1 MSPEKFKKVVD
12 LCNQISNITY
22 ENLTKI
28 IRLEKTG
35 SATGARK
42 LDDSDQNDIDS
53 WMGGGT
59 CFSMTWHLYQALTDM
74 GFKPRL
80 VMGHKRKERNIHCA
94 LILPDPDDSVVTP
107 GQLFSTN
114 VTPTSMSSRP
124 CAGTG
129 SPLSS
134 LTPSASDS
142 KARSC
147 QQVNLLSRHSPLSSL
162 TPSASDSKARSCQQ
176 VNLLSRHSPLSSLV
190 SSLSSNSYL
199 LDPGYLIFDP
209 LPMPLPQPFGTG
221 EAFFPLSPNCV
232 RLVRPTLESM
242 ELWTGGAGAP
252 MKLRFEYP
260 VEGVSVEEF
269 KHHWNESFYREMMTY
284 PVLNRLD
291 REKGVQYYYQKGNL
305 VVRSSTGSQMTRID
319 PADRVQTLSD
329 IFKLSPTI
337 IEKALNILEKK

>member
-1 MSPEKFKKVVD
+1 MSPENMKKVVD

-28 IRLEKTG
+28 IRLEQTG

-59 CFSMTWHLYQALTDM
+59 CFSMTWHLYQTLTDM

-114 VTPTSMSSRP
+114 VTPTSVP
-124 CAGTG
+124 G
-129 SPLSS
+129 
-134 LTPSASDS
+134 
-142 KARSC
+142 
-147 QQVNLLSRHSPLSSL
+147 SPLSSL

-190 SSLSSNSYL
+190 SRLSSNSFL

>member
-1 MSPEKFKKVVD
+1 MTPENMKKVVD

-28 IRLEKTG
+28 IRLEQTG

-59 CFSMTWHLYQALTDM
+59 CFSMTWHLYQTLTDM

-94 LILPDPDDSVVTP
+94 LILPDPDSNVTLEAHSADRAHN
-107 GQLFSTN
+107 GSYRSLHSLQDDKSNLFSRS
-114 VTPTSMSSRP
+114 VSPASVP
-124 CAGTG
+124 G
-129 SPLSS
+129 S
-134 LTPSASDS
+134 
-142 KARSC
+142 
-147 QQVNLLSRHSPLSSL
+147 V
-162 TPSASDSKARSCQQ
+162 
-176 VNLLSRHSPLSSLV
+176 
-190 SSLSSNSYL
+190 LSSNSYL

-209 LPMPLPQPFGTG
+209 LQMPLPQPFGTG

-291 REKGVQYYYQKGNL
+291 REKGIQYYYQKGNL
-305 VVRSSTGSQMTRID
+305 VVRSSTGSKMTKIE

-329 IFKLSPTI
+329 IFKLSPSI
-337 IEKALNILEKK
+337 IEQALQILEKKH

>member
-1 MSPEKFKKVVD
+1 MTPENMKKVVD

-28 IRLEKTG
+28 IRLEQTG

-114 VTPTSMSSRP
+114 VTPTSVP
-124 CAGTG
+124 G
-129 SPLSS
+129 
-134 LTPSASDS
+134 
-142 KARSC
+142 
-147 QQVNLLSRHSPLSSL
+147 
-162 TPSASDSKARSCQQ
+162 
-176 VNLLSRHSPLSSLV
+176 SPLSSLV

-209 LPMPLPQPFGTG
+209 LQMPLPQPFGSG

-291 REKGVQYYYQKGNL
+291 REKGIQYYYQKGNL
-305 VVRSSTGSQMTRID
+305 VVRSSTGSQMKRIE

-329 IFKLSPTI
+329 IFKLSPSV
-337 IEKALNILEKK
+337 IEQALQILEKKH

>member
-1 MSPEKFKKVVD
+1 MTPENMKKVVD

-28 IRLEKTG
+28 IRLEQTG

-59 CFSMTWHLYQALTDM
+59 CFSMTWHLYQTLTDM

-94 LILPDPDDSVVTP
+94 LILPDPDSNVTLEAHSADRAHN
-107 GQLFSTN
+107 GSYRSLHSLQDDKSNLFSWS
-114 VTPTSMSSRP
+114 VSPTSVP
-124 CAGTG
+124 V
-129 SPLSS
+129 SP
-134 LTPSASDS
+134 
-142 KARSC
+142 
-147 QQVNLLSRHSPLSSL
+147 
-162 TPSASDSKARSCQQ
+162 
-176 VNLLSRHSPLSSLV
+176 
-190 SSLSSNSYL
+190 LSSNSYL

-209 LPMPLPQPFGTG
+209 LQMPLPQPFGTG

-291 REKGVQYYYQKGNL
+291 REKGIQYYYQKGNL
-305 VVRSSTGSQMTRID
+305 VVRSSTGSQMTKIE

-329 IFKLSPTI
+329 IFKLSPAI
-337 IEKALNILEKK
+337 IEQALHILEKKH

>member
-1 MSPEKFKKVVD
+1 MTPENMKKVVD

-28 IRLEKTG
+28 IRLEQTG

-107 GQLFSTN
+107 ILPDPDDSVVTPGQLFSTN
-114 VTPTSMSSRP
+114 VTPTSVP
-124 CAGTG
+124 G
-129 SPLSS
+129 S
-134 LTPSASDS
+134 
-142 KARSC
+142 
-147 QQVNLLSRHSPLSSL
+147 V
-162 TPSASDSKARSCQQ
+162 
-176 VNLLSRHSPLSSLV
+176 
-190 SSLSSNSYL
+190 LSSNSYL

-209 LPMPLPQPFGTG
+209 LSMPLPQPFGTG

-291 REKGVQYYYQKGNL
+291 REKGIQYYYQKGNL
-305 VVRSSTGSQMTRID
+305 VVRSSTGSQMKRIE

-329 IFKLSPTI
+329 IFKLSPSV
-337 IEKALNILEKK
+337 IEQALQILEKKH

>member
-1 MSPEKFKKVVD
+1 MTPENMKKVVD

-28 IRLEKTG
+28 IRLEQTG

-59 CFSMTWHLYQALTDM
+59 CFSMTWHMYQALMDM

-114 VTPTSMSSRP
+114 VTPTSVP
-124 CAGTG
+124 G
-129 SPLSS
+129 
-134 LTPSASDS
+134 
-142 KARSC
+142 
-147 QQVNLLSRHSPLSSL
+147 
-162 TPSASDSKARSCQQ
+162 
-176 VNLLSRHSPLSSLV
+176 SPLSSLV

-209 LPMPLPQPFGTG
+209 LQMPLPQPFDTG
-221 EAFFPLSPNCV
+221 EVFFPLSPNCV

-291 REKGVQYYYQKGNL
+291 REKGIQYYYQKGNL
-305 VVRSSTGSQMTRID
+305 VVRGSTGSKMTKIE

-329 IFKLSPTI
+329 IFKLSPSI
-337 IEKALNILEKK
+337 IEQALQILEKKH

>member
-1 MSPEKFKKVVD
+1 MTPENMKKVVD

-28 IRLEKTG
+28 IRLEQTG

-59 CFSMTWHLYQALTDM
+59 CFSMTWHMYQALTDM

-94 LILPDPDDSVVTP
+94 LILPDPDPS
-107 GQLFSTN
+107 
-114 VTPTSMSSRP
+114 
-124 CAGTG
+124 
-129 SPLSS
+129 
-134 LTPSASDS
+134 TPSL
-142 KARSC
+142 R
-147 QQVNLLSRHSPLSSL
+147 LSAQDDTALH
-162 TPSASDSKARSCQQ
+162 A
-176 VNLLSRHSPLSSLV
+176 PLSSLV
-190 SSLSSNSYL
+190 SPLSFDALYPKATIGSDLIAHTSYL

-209 LPMPLPQPFGTG
+209 LQMPLPQPFDTG

-269 KHHWNESFYREMMTY
+269 KRHWNESFYREMMTY

-291 REKGVQYYYQKGNL
+291 REKGIQYYYQKGNL
-305 VVRSSTGSQMTRID
+305 VVRSSTGSKMTKIE

-329 IFKLSPTI
+329 IFKLSPSI
-337 IEKALNILEKK
+337 IEQALQILEKKH

>member
-1 MSPEKFKKVVD
+1 MTPENMKKVVD

-28 IRLEKTG
+28 IRLEQTG

-59 CFSMTWHLYQALTDM
+59 CFSMTWHMYQALTDM

-94 LILPDPDDSVVTP
+94 LILPDPDPS
-107 GQLFSTN
+107 
-114 VTPTSMSSRP
+114 
-124 CAGTG
+124 
-129 SPLSS
+129 
-134 LTPSASDS
+134 TPSL
-142 KARSC
+142 R
-147 QQVNLLSRHSPLSSL
+147 LSAQDDTALH
-162 TPSASDSKARSCQQ
+162 A
-176 VNLLSRHSPLSSLV
+176 PLSSLV
-190 SSLSSNSYL
+190 SPLSFDALYPKATIGSDLIAHTSYL

-209 LPMPLPQPFGTG
+209 LQMPLPQPFDTG

-291 REKGVQYYYQKGNL
+291 REKGIQYYYQKGNL
-305 VVRSSTGSQMTRID
+305 VVRSSTGSKMTKID

-329 IFKLSPTI
+329 IFKLSPSI
-337 IEKALNILEKK
+337 IEQALLILEKKH

>member
-1 MSPEKFKKVVD
+1 MSPENFKKVVD

-28 IRLEKTG
+28 IRLEQTG

-94 LILPDPDDSVVTP
+94 LILPDPD
-107 GQLFSTN
+107 
-114 VTPTSMSSRP
+114 
-124 CAGTG
+124 A
-129 SPLSS
+129 
-134 LTPSASDS
+134 
-142 KARSC
+142 
-147 QQVNLLSRHSPLSSL
+147 
-162 TPSASDSKARSCQQ
+162 
-176 VNLLSRHSPLSSLV
+176 
-190 SSLSSNSYL
+190 LSSNALYPKATEGSDLIAHTSYL

-209 LPMPLPQPFGTG
+209 LPMPLPQPFGSG

-305 VVRSSTGSQMTRID
+305 VVRNATGSQMTKIA

-329 IFKLSPTI
+329 IFKLSPDI
-337 IEKALNILEKK
+337 IERALNILEKK

>member
-1 MSPEKFKKVVD
+1 MTPENMKKVVD

-28 IRLEKTG
+28 IRLEQTG

-59 CFSMTWHLYQALTDM
+59 CFSMTWHMYQALTDM

-94 LILPDPDDSVVTP
+94 LILPDPDPS
-107 GQLFSTN
+107 
-114 VTPTSMSSRP
+114 
-124 CAGTG
+124 
-129 SPLSS
+129 
-134 LTPSASDS
+134 TPSL
-142 KARSC
+142 R
-147 QQVNLLSRHSPLSSL
+147 LSAQDDTALH
-162 TPSASDSKARSCQQ
+162 A
-176 VNLLSRHSPLSSLV
+176 PLSSLV
-190 SSLSSNSYL
+190 SPLSFDALHPKATIGSDLIAHTSYL

-209 LPMPLPQPFGTG
+209 LQMPLPQPFDTG

-291 REKGVQYYYQKGNL
+291 REKGIQYYYQKGNL
-305 VVRSSTGSQMTRID
+305 VVRSSTGSKMTKIE

-329 IFKLSPTI
+329 IFNLSPSI
-337 IEKALNILEKK
+337 IEQALQILEKKH

>member
-1 MSPEKFKKVVD
+1 MTPENMKKVVD

-28 IRLEKTG
+28 IRLEQTG

-59 CFSMTWHLYQALTDM
+59 CFSMTWHMYQALTDM

-94 LILPDPDDSVVTP
+94 LILPDPDPS
-107 GQLFSTN
+107 
-114 VTPTSMSSRP
+114 
-124 CAGTG
+124 
-129 SPLSS
+129 
-134 LTPSASDS
+134 TPSL
-142 KARSC
+142 R
-147 QQVNLLSRHSPLSSL
+147 LSAQDDTALH
-162 TPSASDSKARSCQQ
+162 A
-176 VNLLSRHSPLSSLV
+176 PLSSLV

-209 LPMPLPQPFGTG
+209 LQMPLPQPFGTG

-291 REKGVQYYYQKGNL
+291 REKGIQYYYQKGNL
-305 VVRSSTGSQMTRID
+305 VVRSSTGSQMKRIE

-329 IFKLSPTI
+329 IFKLSPSI
-337 IEKALNILEKK
+337 IEQALQILEKKH

>member
-1 MSPEKFKKVVD
+1 MTPENMKKVVD

-28 IRLEKTG
+28 IRLEQTG

-59 CFSMTWHLYQALTDM
+59 CFSMTWHLYQTLTDM

-94 LILPDPDDSVVTP
+94 LILPDPDSNVTLEAHSADRAHN
-107 GQLFSTN
+107 GSYRSLHSLQDDKSNLFSRS
-114 VTPTSMSSRP
+114 VSPASVP
-124 CAGTG
+124 G
-129 SPLSS
+129 S
-134 LTPSASDS
+134 
-142 KARSC
+142 
-147 QQVNLLSRHSPLSSL
+147 V
-162 TPSASDSKARSCQQ
+162 
-176 VNLLSRHSPLSSLV
+176 
-190 SSLSSNSYL
+190 LSSNSYL

-209 LPMPLPQPFGTG
+209 LQMPLPQPFGTG

-291 REKGVQYYYQKGNL
+291 REKGIQYYYQKGNL
-305 VVRSSTGSQMTRID
+305 VVRSSTGSQMKRIE

-329 IFKLSPTI
+329 IFKLSPAI
-337 IEKALNILEKK
+337 IEQALQILEKKH

>member
-1 MSPEKFKKVVD
+1 MTPENMKKVVD

-28 IRLEKTG
+28 IRLEQTG

-59 CFSMTWHLYQALTDM
+59 CFSMTWHLYQTLTDM

-94 LILPDPDDSVVTP
+94 LILPDPDSNVTLEAHSADRAHN
-107 GQLFSTN
+107 GSYRSLHSLQDDKSNLFSRS
-114 VTPTSMSSRP
+114 VSPASMSSRP

-129 SPLSS
+129 
-134 LTPSASDS
+134 
-142 KARSC
+142 
-147 QQVNLLSRHSPLSSL
+147 
-162 TPSASDSKARSCQQ
+162 
-176 VNLLSRHSPLSSLV
+176 SPLSSLV

-209 LPMPLPQPFGTG
+209 LQMPLPQPFGTG

-291 REKGVQYYYQKGNL
+291 REKGIQYYYQKGNL
-305 VVRSSTGSQMTRID
+305 VVRSSTGSQMKRIE

-329 IFKLSPTI
+329 IFKLSPSI
-337 IEKALNILEKK
+337 IEQALQILEKKH

>member
-1 MSPEKFKKVVD
+1 MTPENMKKVVD

-28 IRLEKTG
+28 IRLEQTG

-59 CFSMTWHLYQALTDM
+59 CFSMTWHLYQALSDM

-94 LILPDPDDSVVTP
+94 LILPDPD
-107 GQLFSTN
+107 QLGVRNSKFGINSSFLN
-114 VTPTSMSSRP
+114 PNSDLQTSN
-124 CAGTG
+124 
-129 SPLSS
+129 SS
-134 LTPSASDS
+134 LLNP
-142 KARSC
+142 
-147 QQVNLLSRHSPLSSL
+147 
-162 TPSASDSKARSCQQ
+162 
-176 VNLLSRHSPLSSLV
+176 
-190 SSLSSNSYL
+190 NSEFL

-305 VVRSSTGSQMTRID
+305 VVRNATGSQMTKIA

-329 IFKLSPTI
+329 IFKLSPDI

>member
-1 MSPEKFKKVVD
+1 MTPENMKKVVD

-28 IRLEKTG
+28 IRLEQTG
-35 SATGARK
+35 SATAARK

-59 CFSMTWHLYQALTDM
+59 CFSMTWHMYQALTDM

-94 LILPDPDDSVVTP
+94 LILPDPDPS
-107 GQLFSTN
+107 
-114 VTPTSMSSRP
+114 
-124 CAGTG
+124 
-129 SPLSS
+129 
-134 LTPSASDS
+134 TPSL
-142 KARSC
+142 R
-147 QQVNLLSRHSPLSSL
+147 LSAQDDTALH
-162 TPSASDSKARSCQQ
+162 A
-176 VNLLSRHSPLSSLV
+176 PLSSLV
-190 SSLSSNSYL
+190 SPLSFDALYPKATIGSDLIAHTSYL

-209 LPMPLPQPFGTG
+209 LQMPLPQPFGTG

-291 REKGVQYYYQKGNL
+291 REKGIQYYYQKGNL
-305 VVRSSTGSQMTRID
+305 VVRSSTGSQMKRIE

-329 IFKLSPTI
+329 IFKLSPSI
-337 IEKALNILEKK
+337 IEQALQILEKKH

>member
-1 MSPEKFKKVVD
+1 MARPYSSLLIAHTCMSPENFKKVVD

-28 IRLEKTG
+28 IRLEQTG

-94 LILPDPDDSVVTP
+94 LILPDLD
-107 GQLFSTN
+107 
-114 VTPTSMSSRP
+114 
-124 CAGTG
+124 A
-129 SPLSS
+129 
-134 LTPSASDS
+134 
-142 KARSC
+142 
-147 QQVNLLSRHSPLSSL
+147 
-162 TPSASDSKARSCQQ
+162 
-176 VNLLSRHSPLSSLV
+176 
-190 SSLSSNSYL
+190 LSSNALYPKATEESDLIAHTSYL

-209 LPMPLPQPFGTG
+209 LPMPLPQPFGSG

-269 KHHWNESFYREMMTY
+269 KQHWNESFYREMMTY

-291 REKGVQYYYQKGNL
+291 REKGIQYYYQKGNL
-305 VVRSSTGSQMTRID
+305 VVRNATGSQMTKIE

-329 IFKLSPTI
+329 IFKLSPDI
-337 IEKALNILEKK
+337 IERALNILEKRK

>member
-1 MSPEKFKKVVD
+1 MSPENMKKVVD

-28 IRLEKTG
+28 IRLEQTG

-59 CFSMTWHLYQALTDM
+59 CFSMTWHLYQTLTDM
-74 GFKPRL
+74 CFKPRL

-94 LILPDPDDSVVTP
+94 LILPDPDE
-107 GQLFSTN
+107 
-114 VTPTSMSSRP
+114 
-124 CAGTG
+124 

-162 TPSASDSKARSCQQ
+162 PST
-176 VNLLSRHSPLSSLV
+176 SLGLATR
-190 SSLSSNSYL
+190 LSSNTSYPKATEGSDLIAHSSYL

-329 IFKLSPTI
+329 IFKLSPSI
-337 IEKALNILEKK
+337 IEQALQILEKKH

>member
-1 MSPEKFKKVVD
+1 MTPENMKKVVD

-28 IRLEKTG
+28 IRLEQTG

-94 LILPDPDDSVVTP
+94 LILPDPDPS
-107 GQLFSTN
+107 
-114 VTPTSMSSRP
+114 
-124 CAGTG
+124 
-129 SPLSS
+129 
-134 LTPSASDS
+134 TPSL
-142 KARSC
+142 R
-147 QQVNLLSRHSPLSSL
+147 LSAQGDTALH
-162 TPSASDSKARSCQQ
+162 A
-176 VNLLSRHSPLSSLV
+176 PLSSLV
-190 SSLSSNSYL
+190 SPLSFDALYPKATIGSDLIAHTSYL

-209 LPMPLPQPFGTG
+209 LQMPLPQPFGTG
-221 EAFFPLSPNCV
+221 EVFFPLSPNCV

-291 REKGVQYYYQKGNL
+291 REKGIQYYYQKGNL
-305 VVRSSTGSQMTRID
+305 VVRSSTGSKMTKIE

-329 IFKLSPTI
+329 IFKLSPSI
-337 IEKALNILEKK
+337 IEQALQILEKKH

>member
-1 MSPEKFKKVVD
+1 MSPENMKKVVD

-28 IRLEKTG
+28 IRLEQTG

-59 CFSMTWHLYQALTDM
+59 CFSMTWHLYQTLTDM

-114 VTPTSMSSRP
+114 VSPASVP
-124 CAGTG
+124 G
-129 SPLSS
+129 S
-134 LTPSASDS
+134 
-142 KARSC
+142 
-147 QQVNLLSRHSPLSSL
+147 V
-162 TPSASDSKARSCQQ
+162 
-176 VNLLSRHSPLSSLV
+176 
-190 SSLSSNSYL
+190 LSSNSYL

-209 LPMPLPQPFGTG
+209 LQMPLPQPFGTG

-291 REKGVQYYYQKGNL
+291 REKGIQYYYQKGNL
-305 VVRSSTGSQMTRID
+305 VVRSSTGSQMKRIE

-329 IFKLSPTI
+329 IFKLSPAI
-337 IEKALNILEKK
+337 IEQALQILEKKH

>member
-1 MSPEKFKKVVD
+1 MTPENMKKVVD
-12 LCNQISNITY
+12 LCNQVSNITY

-28 IRLEKTG
+28 IRLEQTG
-35 SATGARK
+35 SAAGARK

-59 CFSMTWHLYQALTDM
+59 CFSMTWHMYQTLTDM

-94 LILPDPDDSVVTP
+94 LILPDPDAENDVT
-107 GQLFSTN
+107 
-114 VTPTSMSSRP
+114 
-124 CAGTG
+124 
-129 SPLSS
+129 PLSS
-134 LTPSASDS
+134 LTPSASDN

-147 QQVNLLSRHSPLSSL
+147 QQVNLLSRHS
-162 TPSASDSKARSCQQ
+162 
-176 VNLLSRHSPLSSLV
+176 
-190 SSLSSNSYL
+190 SLSSFVSRLSSNEYL

-209 LPMPLPQPFGTG
+209 LPMPLPQPFGSG

-232 RLVRPTLESM
+232 RLVRPTMESM

-291 REKGVQYYYQKGNL
+291 REKGIQYYYQKGNL
-305 VVRSSTGSQMTRID
+305 VVRNATGSKMTKIE

-329 IFKLSPTI
+329 IFKLSPDI
-337 IEKALNILEKK
+337 IERALNILEKRK

>member
-1 MSPEKFKKVVD
+1 MKKVVD

-28 IRLEKTG
+28 IRLEQTG

-94 LILPDPDDSVVTP
+94 LILPDPDPSTPSLRLSAQDDTALRSPLYNAVTP
-107 GQLFSTN
+107 APVPGPDS
-114 VTPTSMSSRP
+114 
-124 CAGTG
+124 CK
-129 SPLSS
+129 
-134 LTPSASDS
+134 TPS
-142 KARSC
+142 
-147 QQVNLLSRHSPLSSL
+147 Q
-162 TPSASDSKARSCQQ
+162 
-176 VNLLSRHSPLSSLV
+176 HSPLSSLV
-190 SSLSSNSYL
+190 SRLSSNTPYLKTTEGSDLIAHSSYL

-260 VEGVSVEEF
+260 VEGVSVDEF

-305 VVRSSTGSQMTRID
+305 VVRSSSGSQMTKIA

-329 IFKLSPTI
+329 IFKLSPGI
-337 IEKALNILEKK
+337 IERALNILEKK

>member
-1 MSPEKFKKVVD
+1 MTPENMKKVVD

-28 IRLEKTG
+28 IRLEQTG

-94 LILPDPDDSVVTP
+94 LILPDPDSNVTLEAHSADRAHN
-107 GQLFSTN
+107 GSYLSLHSLQDDKSNLFSRS
-114 VTPTSMSSRP
+114 VTPTSVP
-124 CAGTG
+124 G
-129 SPLSS
+129 
-134 LTPSASDS
+134 
-142 KARSC
+142 
-147 QQVNLLSRHSPLSSL
+147 
-162 TPSASDSKARSCQQ
+162 
-176 VNLLSRHSPLSSLV
+176 SPLSSLV

-209 LPMPLPQPFGTG
+209 LQMPLPQPFGTG

-305 VVRSSTGSQMTRID
+305 VVRSSTGSQMKRIE

-329 IFKLSPTI
+329 IFKLSPSV
-337 IEKALNILEKK
+337 IEQALQILEKKH